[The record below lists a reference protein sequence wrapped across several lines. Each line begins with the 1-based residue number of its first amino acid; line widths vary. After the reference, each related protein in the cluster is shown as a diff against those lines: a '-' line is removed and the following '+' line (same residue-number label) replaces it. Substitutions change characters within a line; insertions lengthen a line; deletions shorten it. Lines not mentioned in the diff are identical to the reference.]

1 MDCNIYIDIL
11 FGINYCMDL
20 VILLIVNRIMRYH
33 ASAIRLLLS
42 STLGAVWSVAAVMIP
57 DRYRLFVNLCTYFIV
72 TALMLAVINSPL
84 NIIKARQSN
93 KDRYALTN
101 YLKELFK
108 GMIIML
114 SVACFSGGIMHMIV
128 YYTYAGWIIR
138 RILVTYNQLIY
149 LILISVVV
157 IIVIARVYR
166 TYKKN
171 SDIYKVTVIVDNHKI
186 MLHGIV
192 DTGNQL
198 TDKYTGKPVNVM
210 DKSYFE
216 NVLYQINDYGR
227 LKYHFIPYRT
237 IGNNEGII
245 EVITSDYM
253 YISGKDETKAY
264 KGALIGLSDRKVS
277 QNGEYQA
284 LINGRMI

>member
-1 MDCNIYIDIL
+1 
-11 FGINYCMDL
+11 MDL

-42 STLGAVWSVAAVMIP
+42 STLGAVWSVAAVVIP

-72 TALMLAVINSPL
+72 TPLMLAVINSPL
-84 NIIKARQSN
+84 NIIKEQQSN

-166 TYKKN
+166 TYRKN

>member
-1 MDCNIYIDIL
+1 
-11 FGINYCMDL
+11 MDL
-20 VILLIVNRIMRYH
+20 IILLIVNRIMRYH

-114 SVACFSGGIMHMIV
+114 SVACFLGGIMHMIV

>member
-1 MDCNIYIDIL
+1 
-11 FGINYCMDL
+11 MDL

-57 DRYRLFVNLCTYFIV
+57 DRYRLFVNFCTYFIV

-114 SVACFSGGIMHMIV
+114 SVACFSGGVMHMIV

>member
-1 MDCNIYIDIL
+1 
-11 FGINYCMDL
+11 MDL

-84 NIIKARQSN
+84 NIIKAQQSN
-93 KDRYALTN
+93 NDRYALTN

-277 QNGEYQA
+277 QNEEYQA

>member
-1 MDCNIYIDIL
+1 
-11 FGINYCMDL
+11 MDL

-42 STLGAVWSVAAVMIP
+42 STLGAVWSVAAVVIP

-72 TALMLAVINSPL
+72 TPLMLAVINSPL
-84 NIIKARQSN
+84 NIIKAQQSN

>member
-1 MDCNIYIDIL
+1 
-11 FGINYCMDL
+11 MDL

-84 NIIKARQSN
+84 NIIKARQGN

-171 SDIYKVTVIVDNHKI
+171 SDIYKVTVIVDNHRI

-227 LKYHFIPYRT
+227 LKYHFISYRT

>member
-1 MDCNIYIDIL
+1 
-11 FGINYCMDL
+11 MDL

-84 NIIKARQSN
+84 NIIKARHSN

-108 GMIIML
+108 GMIIMP

-166 TYKKN
+166 NYKKN

>member
-1 MDCNIYIDIL
+1 
-11 FGINYCMDL
+11 MDL

-84 NIIKARQSN
+84 NIIKTRQSN

-171 SDIYKVTVIVDNHKI
+171 SDIYKVTVIVDNHRI

>member
-1 MDCNIYIDIL
+1 
-11 FGINYCMDL
+11 MDL

-57 DRYRLFVNLCTYFIV
+57 NRYRLFVNLCTYFIV

-84 NIIKARQSN
+84 NIIKAQQSN

-149 LILISVVV
+149 LILISVIV

-166 TYKKN
+166 TYRKN

>member
-1 MDCNIYIDIL
+1 
-11 FGINYCMDL
+11 MDL

-84 NIIKARQSN
+84 NIIKARRCN

>member
-1 MDCNIYIDIL
+1 
-11 FGINYCMDL
+11 MDL

-42 STLGAVWSVAAVMIP
+42 STLGAVWSVVAVMIP

-171 SDIYKVTVIVDNHKI
+171 SNIYKVTVIVDNHRI

>member
-1 MDCNIYIDIL
+1 
-11 FGINYCMDL
+11 MDL
-20 VILLIVNRIMRYH
+20 IILLIVNRIMRYH

-93 KDRYALTN
+93 NDRYALTN

-108 GMIIML
+108 GMVIML

>member
-1 MDCNIYIDIL
+1 
-11 FGINYCMDL
+11 MDL

-93 KDRYALTN
+93 NDWYALTN

-166 TYKKN
+166 TYRKN

>member
-1 MDCNIYIDIL
+1 
-11 FGINYCMDL
+11 MDL

-93 KDRYALTN
+93 NDRYALTN

-108 GMIIML
+108 GMIIMM

-166 TYKKN
+166 TYRKN

>member
-1 MDCNIYIDIL
+1 
-11 FGINYCMDL
+11 MDL

-84 NIIKARQSN
+84 NIIKARKSN
-93 KDRYALTN
+93 NDRYALTN

-166 TYKKN
+166 TYRKN

>member
-1 MDCNIYIDIL
+1 
-11 FGINYCMDL
+11 MDL

-72 TALMLAVINSPL
+72 TPLMLAVINSPL
-84 NIIKARQSN
+84 NIIKAQQSN

>member
-1 MDCNIYIDIL
+1 
-11 FGINYCMDL
+11 MDL

-93 KDRYALTN
+93 NDRYALTN

-198 TDKYTGKPVNVM
+198 TDRYTGKPVNVM

>member
-1 MDCNIYIDIL
+1 
-11 FGINYCMDL
+11 MDL

-84 NIIKARQSN
+84 NIIKAQQSN
-93 KDRYALTN
+93 NDRYALTN

-277 QNGEYQA
+277 QNGQYQA

>member
-1 MDCNIYIDIL
+1 
-11 FGINYCMDL
+11 MDL

-93 KDRYALTN
+93 NDRYALTN

-128 YYTYAGWIIR
+128 YYTYAGRIIR

-166 TYKKN
+166 TYRKN

>member
-1 MDCNIYIDIL
+1 
-11 FGINYCMDL
+11 MDL

-72 TALMLAVINSPL
+72 TALMLAMINSPL
-84 NIIKARQSN
+84 NIIKARRCN

>member
-1 MDCNIYIDIL
+1 
-11 FGINYCMDL
+11 MDL

-93 KDRYALTN
+93 NDRYALTN

-171 SDIYKVTVIVDNHKI
+171 SDIYKVAVIVDNHKI

>member
-1 MDCNIYIDIL
+1 MDIL

-93 KDRYALTN
+93 DDRYALTN

>member
-1 MDCNIYIDIL
+1 
-11 FGINYCMDL
+11 MDL

-198 TDKYTGKPVNVM
+198 TDKYTGRPVNVM

-277 QNGEYQA
+277 QNGEYQV

>member
-1 MDCNIYIDIL
+1 
-11 FGINYCMDL
+11 MDL
-20 VILLIVNRIMRYH
+20 VILLIVNRIMHYH
-33 ASAIRLLLS
+33 ASASRLLLS

-72 TALMLAVINSPL
+72 TALMLAMINSPL
-84 NIIKARQSN
+84 NIIKARQCN

-171 SDIYKVTVIVDNHKI
+171 GDIYKVTVIVDNHKI

-237 IGNNEGII
+237 ISNNEGII

>member
-1 MDCNIYIDIL
+1 
-11 FGINYCMDL
+11 MDL

-84 NIIKARQSN
+84 NIIKARHSN

-171 SDIYKVTVIVDNHKI
+171 SDIYKVTVIVDNHRI

-245 EVITSDYM
+245 EVITSDYL

>member
-1 MDCNIYIDIL
+1 
-11 FGINYCMDL
+11 MDL

-192 DTGNQL
+192 DTWNQL

>member
-1 MDCNIYIDIL
+1 
-11 FGINYCMDL
+11 MDL

-84 NIIKARQSN
+84 NIIKAQQSN
-93 KDRYALTN
+93 NDRYALTN

-138 RILVTYNQLIY
+138 RILVTYTQLIY

-166 TYKKN
+166 THRKN

>member
-1 MDCNIYIDIL
+1 
-11 FGINYCMDL
+11 MDL

-72 TALMLAVINSPL
+72 TALMLAMINSPL

-166 TYKKN
+166 TYRKN

>member
-1 MDCNIYIDIL
+1 
-11 FGINYCMDL
+11 MDL

-93 KDRYALTN
+93 NDRYALTN

-216 NVLYQINDYGR
+216 NVLYQINDYRR

>member
-1 MDCNIYIDIL
+1 
-11 FGINYCMDL
+11 MDL

-93 KDRYALTN
+93 NDRYALTN

-128 YYTYAGWIIR
+128 YYTYTGWIIR

-171 SDIYKVTVIVDNHKI
+171 SDIYKVAVIVDNHKI

>member
-1 MDCNIYIDIL
+1 
-11 FGINYCMDL
+11 MDL

-93 KDRYALTN
+93 NDRYALTN

-138 RILVTYNQLIY
+138 RILVNYNQLIY

-171 SDIYKVTVIVDNHKI
+171 SDIYKVTVIVDNHRI

>member
-1 MDCNIYIDIL
+1 MDIL

-84 NIIKARQSN
+84 NIIKAQQSN
-93 KDRYALTN
+93 NDRYALTN

>member
-1 MDCNIYIDIL
+1 
-11 FGINYCMDL
+11 MDL

-84 NIIKARQSN
+84 NIIKARHSN

-171 SDIYKVTVIVDNHKI
+171 SDIYKVTVIVDNHRI

>member
-1 MDCNIYIDIL
+1 
-11 FGINYCMDL
+11 MDL

-84 NIIKARQSN
+84 NIIKAQQSN
-93 KDRYALTN
+93 NDRYALTN

-157 IIVIARVYR
+157 IIVIARVYI

>member
-1 MDCNIYIDIL
+1 
-11 FGINYCMDL
+11 MDL

-157 IIVIARVYR
+157 IIVIARVYI

>member
-1 MDCNIYIDIL
+1 
-11 FGINYCMDL
+11 MDL
-20 VILLIVNRIMRYH
+20 IILLIVNRIMRYN

-84 NIIKARQSN
+84 NITKARQSN